1 MSTLTLFSILSFLFA
16 SMVSLAQAATQVIL
30 PLYAYPTESE
40 WTIVE
45 SSLAEYPAMD
55 FLIIINPSNGPE
67 TSSPN
72 SDWQT
77 GITKLKSYS
86 NCQII
91 GYVATQDT
99 GRAISD
105 VESDVDMY
113 AAWPASIRVAGIF
126 FDEVTLND
134 VSYYSTLASYAK
146 SKLSPGI
153 VVLNPG
159 SVGATEYFSFSQ
171 VMVYEDTYD
180 NYIGGNV
187 PGPPAGTEG
196 ASSIIIYSMP
206 DSTDAFS
213 NLLSTFVSSGY
224 AAVYLTDD
232 PATYQSLGNTWGSF
246 CNLMKSAVGGS
257 SSSSPAL
264 PPPPPPMTTTPSD
277 PAPPATTDG
286 STPDNLTPPPS
297 YAPVGDTSTPPAT
310 EDTTPTTTSTD
321 STPTDDSTPSA
332 PETTDDT
339 VDDDAEDD
347 GDDDDSPAP
356 SSSPPF
362 PIPSHHRHPHH
373 GWHRHEHRN

>member
-1 MSTLTLFSILSFLFA
+1 MA
-16 SMVSLAQAATQVIL
+16 SLAQAATQVIL
-30 PLYAYPTESE
+30 PLYAYPTDSE

-45 SSLAEYPAMD
+45 SSLAEYPAID

-77 GITKLKSYS
+77 GITKLKSYG

-91 GYVATQDT
+91 GYIPTQDT
-99 GRAISD
+99 GRAISE

-113 AAWPASIRVAGIF
+113 AAWPASIRVSGIF

-134 VSYYSTLASYAK
+134 VSYYSTLSSYAK

-159 SVGATEYFSFSQ
+159 SVAATEYFSFSQ

-180 NYIGGNV
+180 NYIGGKV

-213 NLLSTFVSSGY
+213 TLLSTFVSSGY

-246 CNLMKSAVGGS
+246 CNLMKSAVGDS

-277 PAPPATTDG
+277 PAPPATTDD
-286 STPDNLTPPPS
+286 STPPPS
-297 YAPVGDTSTPPAT
+297 YAPVDDPSTPPPT
-310 EDTTPTTTSTD
+310 EDTTPATTSTD
-321 STPTDDSTPSA
+321 PTPTDDSTPSA
-332 PETTDDT
+332 PETTDDAG
-339 VDDDAEDD
+339 DDDVEDD
-347 GDDDDSPAP
+347 GDDEDEGDDEDDGDDEEDSPAP
-356 SSSPPF
+356 SLSPASFPPF
-362 PIPSHHRHPHH
+362 PRPSHHRHPHH
-373 GWHRHEHRN
+373 GWHRHEHRD